1 MARLKRAATPETPP
15 NMTGSGLGSLKE
27 TELTEKIRKKRKE
40 IEDLETELAEEK
52 ARRLQESAKKKK
64 VSGLPHS

>member
-1 MARLKRAATPETPP
+1 
-15 NMTGSGLGSLKE
+15 MTGSGLGSLKE